1 MKGATVENEKPLT
14 DLDFARALKALG
26 RVPEGLL
33 EVTKI
38 RENLL
43 KQAAALEFAGC
54 PAAAWPLQILERQ
67 FKDTEATIRTFIQV
81 EHQSTRKAT
90 SARLRPAGRQETESE
105 ARQAAIL
112 LLCKEH
118 KWPLD
123 TRALAGRLE
132 RKLRKDQRFKG
143 KDKKPLFPASRRTIA
158 RDLQTLLA
166 TTT

>member
-1 MKGATVENEKPLT
+1 MKDDSAKNEKPLT
-14 DLDFARALKALG
+14 DLDFVRALKALG

-33 EVTKI
+33 EVSKI

-43 KQAAALEFAGC
+43 KQAAALEFADF

-90 SARLRPAGRQETESE
+90 SARLRPAGRQEPESE

-118 KWPLD
+118 EWSLD

-132 RKLRKDQRFKG
+132 RKFLKDPRFKG
-143 KDKKPLFPASRRTIA
+143 KDKKPLFPVSRRTIA